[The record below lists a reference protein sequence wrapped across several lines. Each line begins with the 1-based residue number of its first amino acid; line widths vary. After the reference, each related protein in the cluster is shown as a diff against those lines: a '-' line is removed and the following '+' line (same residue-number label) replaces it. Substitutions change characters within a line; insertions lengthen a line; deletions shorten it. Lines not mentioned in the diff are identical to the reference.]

1 MGNGLQST
9 LLPLRADLEPFSTND
24 IGILGSAYYI
34 GFVAGALKG
43 AQLIQR
49 VGHIRVFTAMVA
61 IASAAPLLH
70 SLWALPVAWWLIRA
84 AYGFAA
90 AMLFMIIESWLQE
103 KSTNENR
110 GVIFGT
116 YTIINLT
123 VVTIGQLMINLS
135 TPASFVL
142 FILASILVSFAAV
155 PVALTSAA
163 APAPIASVEVRI
175 LRIFRLAPVAIA
187 GAFLVGAQ
195 QGAFWSLGPIFADR
209 IGLNTTEVT
218 FFMSTAVVGGALGQ
232 WPLGKLSD
240 RLDRRKVLICASL
253 FAAAVGLTIRLVN
266 PDLETGI
273 LALTM
278 LWGMA
283 AFPLYSICAAHLNDH
298 VKDGGFVEAASAIL
312 IVYAAG
318 AVIGPVLVS
327 LSMTVVTPYALF
339 GGTAAFQLVLVAV
352 AAYGIAKRK
361 AIDPED
367 RSSFTDAL
375 REVQSTLPIPFPGHD
390 PDHDPRHEKDTEA
403 KPA

>member
-1 MGNGLQST
+1 
-9 LLPLRADLEPFSTND
+9 
-24 IGILGSAYYI
+24 
-34 GFVAGALKG
+34 
-43 AQLIQR
+43 
-49 VGHIRVFTAMVA
+49 
-61 IASAAPLLH
+61 
-70 SLWALPVAWWLIRA
+70 VAWWLIRA

-175 LRIFRLAPVAIA
+175 PRMFRLAPVAIA

-195 QGAFWSLGPIFADR
+195 QGAFWSLGPIFAAR
-209 IGLNTTEVT
+209 IGLDTTEVT

-240 RLDRRKVLICASL
+240 RLDRRKVLIGASL

-339 GGTAAFQLVLVAV
+339 GGTAVFQLVLVAV
-352 AAYGIAKRK
+352 AAYAIAKRK

-375 REVQSTLPIPFPGHD
+375 REVQSTLPMPFAGVD
-390 PDHDPRHEKDTEA
+390 PDHDAGHEKNTEVESA
-403 KPA
+403 